1 LFIFLDNFSSP
12 AFAPSQPMHSG
23 NLSLQYILLQWRFD
37 FLHWGASWDSLLQP
51 KAPPCKRSKGVLCM
65 TLDCDK
71 PGSNL
76 RSERNGVKEEV
87 ERDGVCIDSY
97 IDEYKD
103 RMCVHP
109 RTHTSRQ
116 Y

>member
-1 LFIFLDNFSSP
+1 
-12 AFAPSQPMHSG
+12 
-23 NLSLQYILLQWRFD
+23 
-37 FLHWGASWDSLLQP
+37 
-51 KAPPCKRSKGVLCM
+51 M

-87 ERDGVCIDSY
+87 ERDGVCIVRY

-103 RMCVHP
+103 RMCVCNTNHNATFAVGKGNQP
-109 RTHTSRQ
+109 RGEDVLFSILLG
-116 Y
+116 

>member
-1 LFIFLDNFSSP
+1 
-12 AFAPSQPMHSG
+12 M
-23 NLSLQYILLQWRFD
+23 
-37 FLHWGASWDSLLQP
+37 
-51 KAPPCKRSKGVLCM
+51 M
-65 TLDCDK
+65 LDCDK

-87 ERDGVCIDSY
+87 ERDGVCIDRY

-109 RTHTSRQ
+109 RTHTSMQ